1 MKRTCPAKNRANF
14 DIIESFFQEDPCMDL
29 ASRLIW
35 SWQNSTE
42 AVFLSNRKVQF
53 WISVIWQV
61 FSFRFTVKWEKYF
74 SVKSSW
80 EVHWIVMFQK
90 DAVCKGPQIPIKLE
104 TKRHCD
110 LRFGETPRVHTYPP
124 TRLPFSKFYAKK
136 LTYTQIRVIWVAT
149 SKKKKKN

>member
-1 MKRTCPAKNRANF
+1 MKRTCLAKNRANF

-61 FSFRFTVKWEKYF
+61 FSFWFTVKWEKYF

-90 DAVCKGPQIPIKLE
+90 DAVCRSAYVIYEWYLLDLGMLDFLWIPSQSSSRASQSSSSDSYFPEIKVENLFLE
-104 TKRHCD
+104 NN
-110 LRFGETPRVHTYPP
+110 LLY
-124 TRLPFSKFYAKK
+124 Y
-136 LTYTQIRVIWVAT
+136 VI
-149 SKKKKKN
+149 S

>member
-61 FSFRFTVKWEKYF
+61 FSFWFTVKWEKYF

-90 DAVCKGPQIPIKLE
+90 DAVCGVTLYLVANKSILSITLQSLIVDWQLHRGTSLFPKGELNL
-104 TKRHCD
+104 HS
-110 LRFGETPRVHTYPP
+110 L
-124 TRLPFSKFYAKK
+124 S
-136 LTYTQIRVIWVAT
+136 LTSTGAISVILLLLLY
-149 SKKKKKN
+149 